1 MGQLLYYTFARIK
14 YTSMEYFHSLI
25 LSVRFKNLGFS
36 HVGILSW
43 GNLRTPNSYIDFS
56 VGSGGNFEFRGLLH
70 VLSVIG
76 GMRLRASQLARS
88 SAPWH

>member
-1 MGQLLYYTFARIK
+1 
-14 YTSMEYFHSLI
+14 METKETLV

-88 SAPWH
+88 SAPWHLQFVDLA